1 MFSIEKRSAGAPE
14 RSGSAGLAGWI
25 VSRLR
30 RTGSKKPRL
39 ELLEK
44 IALAPRQT
52 VALIE
57 ADGRRFLIASSPEGG
72 ASFCPLDARAGIAGK
87 MRADRPG
94 RVSW

>member
-1 MFSIEKRSAGAPE
+1 MEKRGRGVQEGP
-14 RSGSAGLAGWI
+14 GTGGLAGWL

-30 RTGSKKPRL
+30 RTVSRKPRL

-57 ADGRRFLIASSPEGG
+57 ADGRRFLVACSPEGG
-72 ASFCPLDARAGIAGK
+72 ANFCPLDACAGK
-87 MRADRPG
+87 MRADRQG